1 MFHIPITEAFNLK
14 TFQFKKK
21 HFRVAWQM
29 IKKKGICDPDVQN
42 NNLVVSRTNAQLVRE
57 RSRSDAF
64 T

>member
-1 MFHIPITEAFNLK
+1 
-14 TFQFKKK
+14 
-21 HFRVAWQM
+21 M